1 MTRQN
6 HSHTDTGIPGLS
18 FSWKRAIGLTRL
30 ENKIS
35 RTTGIPLSRAGR
47 ERKIGHFAIHLMGY
61 AIVAGLGYLGWQIA
75 MHPAWQQTI
84 VHVAQAGYAMVH
96 HTA

>member
-1 MTRQN
+1 MTTRQN
-6 HSHTDTGIPGLS
+6 HSHTDTGVPGLS

-47 ERKIGHFAIHLMGY
+47 ERKIGHWAIHMMGWMFL
-61 AIVAGLGYLGWQIA
+61 IGLGYIGYQVAI
-75 MHPAWQQTI
+75 HPTWQQTI
-84 VHVAQAGYAMVH
+84 MHVAQAGYAMVH
-96 HTA
+96 HA